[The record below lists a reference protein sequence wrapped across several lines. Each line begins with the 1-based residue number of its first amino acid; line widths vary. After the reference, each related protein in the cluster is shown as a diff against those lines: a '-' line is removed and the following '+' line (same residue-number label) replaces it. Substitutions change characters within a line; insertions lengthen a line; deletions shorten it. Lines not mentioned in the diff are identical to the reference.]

1 MVYLRDSPDG
11 KHKKGEVNL
20 EKWERDRM
28 LDRMFLSNGIPVLR
42 VWYVEV
48 ETHPERIMSEVIRIY
63 DSLGGER
70 MRLR

>member
-1 MVYLRDSPDG
+1 
-11 KHKKGEVNL
+11 
-20 EKWERDRM
+20 M

-48 ETHPERIMSEVIRIY
+48 EKHPERIMSEVIRIY

-70 MRLR
+70 MRLRYESSTFLFDEGAN